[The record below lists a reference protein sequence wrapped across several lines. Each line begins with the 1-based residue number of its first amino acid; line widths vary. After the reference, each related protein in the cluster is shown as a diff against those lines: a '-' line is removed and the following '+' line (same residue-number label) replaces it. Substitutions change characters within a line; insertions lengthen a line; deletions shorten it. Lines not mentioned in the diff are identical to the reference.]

1 VENPSQRP
9 EVEMLTWMGGEDV
22 GSRSGVEPRRRDA
35 EMRVTLSTNCMQQGC
50 VGGG

>member
-22 GSRSGVEPRRRDA
+22 GSRSGVEPRRREA
-35 EMRVTLSTNCMQQGC
+35 EMRVTLSSNCMQQGC